1 MSANMHTL
9 LTMKYVLTLISA
21 LTGFGFLEIS

>member
-9 LTMKYVLTLISA
+9 LAMKYALILIPA